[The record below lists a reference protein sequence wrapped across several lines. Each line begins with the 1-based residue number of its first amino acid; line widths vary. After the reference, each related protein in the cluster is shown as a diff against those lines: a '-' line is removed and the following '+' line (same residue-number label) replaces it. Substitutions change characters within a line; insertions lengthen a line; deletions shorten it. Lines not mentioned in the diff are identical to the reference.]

1 MAKIIRILEV
11 PLLLLVIALG
21 TYTEGSF
28 KTAAALLAVSITR
41 LIVNTMTDDSIY
53 KNLKK

>member
-1 MAKIIRILEV
+1 MTKIIRILEV
-11 PLLLLVIALG
+11 PLLMLVMAIG
-21 TYTEGSF
+21 TYSEGSF

-41 LIVNTMTDDSIY
+41 LIVNAMTDDSIY

>member
-1 MAKIIRILEV
+1 MTKIIRILEV
-11 PLLLLVIALG
+11 PLLMLVMAIG
-21 TYTEGSF
+21 TYSEGSF